1 MKNRRLER
9 INNLIRIEL
18 GEIILRQLRDP
29 RLAQVVSVTTVD
41 VSPDLGS
48 AKVYV
53 SVLGAEEVKGQ
64 TLVGLQSAAGFLR
77 RELGRR
83 VTLRATPELRFLLD
97 NSLEQES
104 KVLALLQEVAPST
117 ALDPSHSPQPSS

>member
-1 MKNRRLER
+1 VKNRRLER

-18 GEIILRQLRDP
+18 GKLILLQLRDP
-29 RLAQVVSVTTVD
+29 RLAQVVSVTAVD
-41 VSPDLGS
+41 VSPDMGS

-83 VTLRATPELRFLLD
+83 VTLRVTPELRFLLD
-97 NSLEQES
+97 NSLEQEA
-104 KVLALLQEVAPST
+104 KVLALLQEVAPS
-117 ALDPSHSPQPSS
+117 AAPDPSHSPQPSS